1 MKGEVFV
8 VKGPLEVRAPD
19 SLSMQ
24 SSTVCADFPQ
34 TRQLKLQMQKTE
46 SSLYHV
52 CFHSQIPHSVKVSV
66 NPTSNTL
73 SYYYCSEICVLSPST
88 GYNRTKSPLG

>member
-46 SSLYHV
+46 STLYHV
-52 CFHSQIPHSVKVSV
+52 CFHSD
-66 NPTSNTL
+66 
-73 SYYYCSEICVLSPST
+73 ST
-88 GYNRTKSPLG
+88 FGRSIR

>member
-1 MKGEVFV
+1 MKGQGFV

-46 SSLYHV
+46 SSLYHG
-52 CFHSQIPHSVKVSV
+52 CFHSKIPHSVKVSV

-73 SYYYCSEICVLSPST
+73 SYYCCSEICVFSLLQQ
-88 GYNRTKSPLG
+88 G